1 MYVPNVNTYG
11 YCKLLGCLLLHKVV
25 NQVFFCE
32 DHGIILIP
40 CSKVMVHCL
49 HTVIT
54 ATSFKFLSLC
64 TST

>member
-1 MYVPNVNTYG
+1 MYQMSTHMATVNCWGACCFT
-11 YCKLLGCLLLHKVV
+11 KWLTR
-25 NQVFFCE
+25 FFCE